1 VEARNEDRTSI
12 ACGVLGRLPWPEHLR
27 DHQPMSDEEV
37 QRDLGRMEAQIETL
51 CHDVKRLT
59 IRIEDISETLS
70 EAKGGWKTLMWVS
83 GASATVGGL
92 IAKFAPWLMS
102 TPLPK

>member
-1 VEARNEDRTSI
+1 
-12 ACGVLGRLPWPEHLR
+12 
-27 DHQPMSDEEV
+27 V

-70 EAKGGWKTLMWVS
+70 EAKGGWRFLLAVS
-83 GASATVGGL
+83 GLAGSIGAGITYFVQH
-92 IAKFAPWLMS
+92 FSPR
-102 TPLPK
+102 